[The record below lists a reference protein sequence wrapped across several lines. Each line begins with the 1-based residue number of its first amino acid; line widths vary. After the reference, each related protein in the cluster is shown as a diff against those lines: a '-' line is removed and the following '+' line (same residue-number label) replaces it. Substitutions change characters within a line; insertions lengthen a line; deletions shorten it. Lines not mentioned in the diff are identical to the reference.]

1 MLFRSKYVIGI
12 YTDYA
17 VDADDLDEAI
27 AIAFRNFKNDTGLTG
42 VDAIVLDS
50 PDPDE
55 IDR

>member
-1 MLFRSKYVIGI
+1 MAKYVIGI

-17 VDADDLDEAI
+17 VDADDLDEAVE
-27 AIAFRNFKNDTGLTG
+27 IAFRNFKNDTGLTG
-42 VDAIVLDS
+42 VDAIVFDS

>member
-1 MLFRSKYVIGI
+1 MATYVIGI

-27 AIAFRNFKNDTGLTG
+27 EIAFRNFHNDTGLTG

>member
-1 MLFRSKYVIGI
+1 MANYVIGI
-12 YTDYA
+12 YTDYV
-17 VDADDLDEAI
+17 VDADNVDEAI
-27 AIAFRNFKNDTGLTG
+27 EIAFRNFKNDTGLNG

>member
-1 MLFRSKYVIGI
+1 MAKYVIGI

-42 VDAIVLDS
+42 VVAIVLDS

-55 IDR
+55 IER

>member
-1 MLFRSKYVIGI
+1 MAKYDIGI

-42 VDAIVLDS
+42 VDASVLDS

-55 IDR
+55 IER

>member
-1 MLFRSKYVIGI
+1 MARYIIGI

-17 VDADDLDEAI
+17 VEADNVDDAID
-27 AIAFRNFKNDTGLTG
+27 IAFCNFKNDTGING

-55 IDR
+55 IDA

>member
-1 MLFRSKYVIGI
+1 MAKYVIGI

-17 VDADDLDEAI
+17 VDADDLDGAI
-27 AIAFRNFKNDTGLTG
+27 EIAFHNFKNDTGLTG